1 MSEIAT
7 AKTQFKTALVAAGLK
22 VSEFVP
28 EKVTPPIVIID
39 NGSPYLSPAS
49 VGKEY
54 ILNLELKLVA
64 STATNIKRQAQL
76 DQLIEDTINALPRY
90 STLRS
95 VSQPYS
101 LVTNSA
107 EYFAASVEVEVQIT
121 I

>member
-28 EKVTPPIVIID
+28 ERVTPPIVIID
-39 NGSPYLSPAS
+39 NGSPYLSPAT

-54 ILNLELKLVA
+54 ILRLELKLVA
-64 STATNIKRQAQL
+64 ATATNIKRQAQL

-90 STLRS
+90 ATLDS
-95 VSQPYS
+95 VSQPYG
-101 LVTNSA
+101 LLANGV

>member
-1 MSEIAT
+1 MSEIGI
-7 AKTQFKTALVAAGLK
+7 AKGQFKTALVAAGLK

-28 EKVTPPIVIID
+28 ERVVPPIVIID
-39 NGSPYLSPAS
+39 NGSPYLTPAS

-54 ILNLELKLVA
+54 ILRLELKLVA
-64 STATNIKRQAQL
+64 ATATNIKRQAQL
-76 DQLIEDTINALPRY
+76 DQLIEDVINALPRY
-90 STLRS
+90 AVMTN

-107 EYFAASVEVEVQIT
+107 EYFAASVEVDVQIT